1 MRMRGLLAA
10 SLLVLG
16 ACASAPPQDRGWYH
30 PPSELDASK
39 VPPCAF
45 EDPYLPEPC
54 FMALPS
60 GERLVVVNPRPAP
73 TRHHGWLWWVLV
85 GLITL

>member
-16 ACASAPPQDRGWYH
+16 ACASAPPQDKGWYQA
-30 PPSELDASK
+30 PSELDASK

-45 EDPYLPEPC
+45 EAPYLPDPC
-54 FMALPS
+54 RLEITP
-60 GERLVVVNPRPAP
+60 GEWLVVRNPKVEPASKP
-73 TRHHGWLWWVLV
+73 RWWWALLVLA
-85 GLITL
+85 L